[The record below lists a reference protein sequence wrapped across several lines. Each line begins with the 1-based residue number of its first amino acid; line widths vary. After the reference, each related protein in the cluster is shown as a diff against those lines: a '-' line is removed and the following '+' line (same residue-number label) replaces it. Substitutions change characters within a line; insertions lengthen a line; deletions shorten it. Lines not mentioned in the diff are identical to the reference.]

1 MLTRIC
7 SMYLLRPSRKP
18 LPYDMSAKVL
28 YTTNTARLF
37 RLHLQ
42 QPVPLLQ
49 IETQLTQLFQHGIL
63 GSAECLEEQ
72 QHSALS
78 AELIRSITSCGN
90 TLLDVVCLLVLRLSI
105 TRVDRHLCL
114 TADLFLRSTIY
125 SNTRD

>member
-90 TLLDVVCLLVLRLSI
+90 TLLDVVRSSRFVAFCRRLLSLPLP
-105 TRVDRHLCL
+105 DR
-114 TADLFLRSTIY
+114 
-125 SNTRD
+125 